1 MGVVT
6 SQLVA
11 AERLQE
17 TLAELGVKP
26 LALVWA
32 RDDALDIAFRTQS
45 GLAVVARCIDTPDTA
60 DLAALA
66 NMLAEGPFDKA
77 MLVNSSGA
85 IAQANASILVCGA
98 GALRETLIEVL

>member
-1 MGVVT
+1 MGVVA
-6 SQLVA
+6 SQPVA
-11 AERLQE
+11 AERFLE

-32 RDDALDIAFRTQS
+32 RNDALDIAFKTQS
-45 GLAVVARCIDTPDTA
+45 GLAVVARCVDTLDAA

-66 NMLAEGPFDKA
+66 NMLTEGPFGKA
-77 MLVNSSGA
+77 ILVNSSDA
-85 IAQANASILVCGA
+85 VAHANASILVCGA

>member
-1 MGVVT
+1 MGVVA
-6 SQLVA
+6 SQPVA

-32 RDDALDIAFRTQS
+32 RDDALDIAFKTPS
-45 GLAVVARCIDTPDTA
+45 GLAIVARCVDTLVTA

-66 NMLAEGPFDKA
+66 NMLAEGPFGRA
-77 MLVNSSGA
+77 MLVNSSDA
-85 IAQANASILVCGA
+85 VARANASILVCGA
-98 GALRETLIEVL
+98 GALRETLIELL